1 MTKNFIAWD
10 CETYRILPGILA
22 PPIVVQSFANERGA
36 WLKRESASFEYMLSE
51 RGDNI
56 TVCGANIAYD
66 FCCLLGMHPELF
78 SAVWE
83 LYEQG
88 RVYDVLIAATL
99 NAIGEGR
106 MRDEGHG
113 NELFFRDGARA
124 FEPGSGALRSRY
136 SLSMCV
142 YESLGRADAKEN
154 DEWKLR
160 YHELAHL
167 PLEHWPAAARQYP
180 LDDAKNTYDVA
191 VAQQGFMNLHDQSA
205 QAHTAFCLQLASVH
219 GLRAEP
225 EAVKEFML
233 LNEKRVLEMQ
243 KTLLAKGLLYPK
255 IATNSGLGK
264 EERKAV
270 RAAIERNDLEVLE
283 PLIGN
288 VIEVSKDTQAIKAR
302 IEQALGDLTP
312 SSKSGGT
319 STERTVLED
328 SGDPDLAILAEY
340 SKVQTR
346 ERYYESLQQ
355 AAVGP
360 LNVPTNVL
368 LVTGRS
374 SYSGVVQTFE
384 RKGPIRRC
392 FVPRP
397 GFWYC
402 STDYSG
408 IELSALAQVCLW
420 QVGWS
425 KLADVLNSGKDA
437 HSVFG
442 AEFGGFRYE
451 DFVANKKKAPYEGLR
466 QGGKAA
472 NFGFPGGMGEVKFVI
487 AKRRE
492 KLILC
497 QLEDPSRVCGVNKLT
512 HYRGKPLD
520 IPVCAKC
527 TEFALKLR
535 QGFFRNWAEVTVYHN
550 KMKELLQRNDNRVE
564 QYVSKRVR
572 GACKFTSGANTLFQ
586 GLAADGFK
594 AAIRELT
601 KRMYMDKRSALY
613 GSRMVLAAHDETL
626 LEVPIDRASDAAAE
640 QSAVMVAEMKKYI
653 PDVLVQ
659 APPALMRRWYKEAEE
674 VRSPTGELLPW
685 EPKSEAA

>member
-1 MTKNFIAWD
+1 MTKSFIAWD

-22 PPIVVQSFANERGA
+22 PPIVVQSFSTERGA

-51 RGDNI
+51 RGDEI
-56 TVCGANIAYD
+56 TICGANIAYD

-160 YHELAHL
+160 YDELARL
-167 PLEHWPAAARQYP
+167 PLEQWPVTARQYP

-191 VAQQGFMNLHDQSA
+191 VAQQTFCNLHDQSA

-283 PLIGN
+283 PMIGS
-288 VIEVSKDTQAIKAR
+288 VIEVSKDTKAIKAR

-312 SSKSGGT
+312 SSKSGCT

-328 SGDPDLAILAEY
+328 SGDPNLAILAEY

-550 KMKELLQRNDNRVE
+550 KMKDLLQRNNNRVE

-626 LEVPIDRASDAAAE
+626 LEVPEDRASDAAAE

-685 EPKSEAA
+685 EPKETA